1 MTVASDSANSDVDV
15 SQTDLIAA
23 GVVLAGALVLGL
35 ALLTA
40 SMEFDNPPVSDTI
53 ARQVFRVF
61 GLVVTSSVVWLVWRH
76 LSLRGGD
83 DRGE

>member
-1 MTVASDSANSDVDV
+1 VDV

-35 ALLTA
+35 LLLTV
-40 SMEFDNPPVSDTI
+40 SMEFDNPPTSDTV

-61 GLVVTSSVVWLVWRH
+61 GLVMTSSVVWLVWRL

-83 DRGE
+83 RSV